1 MKQRDIQ
8 SKIDFFMDNQKKLNQ
23 LKKYSFS
30 ELSSN
35 FERVDSAIYRLQT
48 SIEALLDIARYI
60 ISDLGLRVPSTS
72 AEVIEILLEEEFI
85 TPKHAKQYIQMVG
98 FRNRVVHEY
107 NSVDIEKLSELL
119 QEDIEDLKKLFTALL
134 EIVNEYEDKED
145 LSSSVRF
152 SL

>member
-8 SKIDFFMDNQKKLNQ
+8 SKIDFFMDNQKKLNR

-72 AEVIEILLEEEFI
+72 AEVIKILLEEEFI
-85 TPKHAKQYIQMVG
+85 APKHAKQYIQMVG